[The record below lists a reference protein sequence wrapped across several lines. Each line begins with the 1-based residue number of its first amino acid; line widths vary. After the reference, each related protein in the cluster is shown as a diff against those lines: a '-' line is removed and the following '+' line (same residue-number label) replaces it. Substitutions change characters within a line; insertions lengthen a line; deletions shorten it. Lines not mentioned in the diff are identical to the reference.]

1 MLILALLLAVTNP
14 NIPACARE
22 ATVVNAVAPVISKAD
37 YEPKVSARVLVS
49 IDANGNVTGAKV
61 MLSSG
66 STAID
71 DAALEAAKKSTYKPA
86 IGLDCKPHA
95 GEYDFHIATGPN

>member
-1 MLILALLLAVTNP
+1 MLIFALLIAATNP
-14 NIPACARE
+14 NIPACASE
-22 ATVVNAVAPVISKAD
+22 VKVVNAVAPDISKAD
-37 YEPKVSARVLVS
+37 YKPNVTARVLVS
-49 IDANGNVTGAKV
+49 VDANGNVTDAKV

-71 DAALEAAKKSTYKPA
+71 NDTLVAAKKSTYKPA

-95 GEYDFHIATGPN
+95 GQYDFHIATGPH